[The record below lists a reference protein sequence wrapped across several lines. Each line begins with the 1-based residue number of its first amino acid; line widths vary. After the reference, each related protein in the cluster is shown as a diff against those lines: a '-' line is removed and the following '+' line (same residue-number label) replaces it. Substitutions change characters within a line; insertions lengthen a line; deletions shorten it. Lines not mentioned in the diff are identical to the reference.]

1 MMPDSIATPPNKA
14 LHQTGREGVASFV
27 RRRPV
32 VEARPAGEG
41 RCSACFC
48 GGQIKE
54 SPASMGAA
62 PRWDTNGVAGRR
74 GFQLA
79 RRSAPLFRRSAC
91 RQLRGKGSNG
101 HRRECELGSPSQRGP
116 AQERSVSMM
125 RSVASYQQT
134 QNNALER
141 TRRVGVPAA
150 RAIVRVSP
158 RRSTR
163 CYPGQTKIHQ

>member
-125 RSVASYQQT
+125 WSVESYQQT

-163 CYPGQTKIHQ
+163 CSADA